1 MICTGFLIGAQ
12 RVVGSLQGF
21 MGLYKVVK
29 VSLVSIGCLKRAP
42 SQVSLGSC
50 KAFTGCDRSAFMF
63 RRGFGGVA
71 SGIKVSENRGPK
83 YTALNSRILIIRT
96 PK

>member
-29 VSLVSIGCLKRAP
+29 VSLVSIGCLKGLLLRLVWVLARLSP
-42 SQVSLGSC
+42 GVIEVLSCSEEALG
-50 KAFTGCDRSAFMF
+50 
-63 RRGFGGVA
+63 V
-71 SGIKVSENRGPK
+71 
-83 YTALNSRILIIRT
+83 
-96 PK
+96 